1 MDIVFS
7 YVLSNYFKNI
17 DVFCFYVKIALG
29 GEGVQCYVQV
39 QARGEEVSGP
49 IFLSLGDIIDQL

>member
-1 MDIVFS
+1 
-7 YVLSNYFKNI
+7 VLSNYFKNI